1 MFRCNIIYVRV
12 KMYETYLQEC
22 SVQQWN
28 VLFDVIQYSHRDNT
42 YHHPLTIRCSTINHS
57 SELSGGF
64 NMASFT
70 GFLGP
75 EIDARRLYSAK
86 EHNMEQLLIKVGEAF
101 EVMLKLSRSVLHRL
115 LLAGEFCL
123 FILFPPHLQCHFLY
137 CRLQSTPLQL
147 PSNSFKCRT

>member
-1 MFRCNIIYVRV
+1 MF
-12 KMYETYLQEC
+12 C
-22 SVQQWN
+22 SKIKCSIW
-28 VLFDVIQYSHRDNT
+28 FYSHRNNT
-42 YHHPLTIRCSTINHS
+42 YHHPLTIRCSTTNHS

-64 NMASFT
+64 KMASFT
-70 GFLGP
+70 GFLCP
-75 EIDARRLYSAK
+75 EIDARRLYSGK

-101 EVMLKLSRSVLHRL
+101 EVMLKLSRVVLHRL
-115 LLAGEFCL
+115 LLAGKFCL